1 MALQSSEVLPDNTLE
16 EFRIEFNKLVTD
28 VSGLSLG
35 NTFTSQLIFEGATD
49 DAFETVFLI
58 TDPTADKTITFPDTT
73 GNVLL
78 DTANITLGDNLEL
91 QLGAGPDLRI
101 FHNGSNSIIR
111 DTGTGALFLEGDTV
125 SIRDEASGE
134 TMANFASDGAV
145 TLFHNNV
152 AKLATASTGV
162 EVSSSGNTQIGITS
176 TSGIGSME
184 IGSAASNAAFIDLKT
199 PTSDDFDV
207 RLSSLSGG
215 AGGSLTIAGGTFS
228 ILGSAEAMATFADD
242 GAVSLYHN
250 NVVKLATAATGV
262 TMTGE
267 VTATGFTGTLD
278 GILGSGAAAAATTTT
293 LDTSGVVNLNLV
305 TDSTS
310 STSGALII
318 DGGVGV
324 AKKLFVGTDLDVSGN
339 SVIDGTT
346 LMTGV
351 ATHGGNVIS
360 DTDSTDDLGTTG
372 VRWANLFVD
381 AITATDQITAT
392 GFTGTLDGILGS
404 GAAAAATVTTLN
416 TSGVVNLNLTT
427 ESSSSTSGALI
438 IDGGVG
444 VAKKLFVGTDFDVSG
459 NSVID
464 GTALVTGVATFGDDV
479 VSDTDSTDDLGTT
492 GVRWANLFVDAIT
505 TTGEITAAGFTGTL
519 DGILGSGAAAAA
531 TTTTLASTAITASG
545 IIKTDDTTA
554 ATSTTDGSLQTDGGL
569 SVAGDAVIGDDL
581 LLLSDGAIMSFGAN
595 SEIVLTHVHNVG
607 LQFSDSDQL
616 RFGAGGDLAIYHD
629 GSNSY
634 IDENG
639 TGQLVIRSDQGILF
653 KKYSAD
659 EKVFEATADGS
670 VILYFNNGAK
680 LETASGGVTIT
691 GEATATGFTGTL
703 DGILGSGTAAAA
715 TVTTLNTSG
724 AVVLNEAGAD
734 VDFRVEGDADP
745 HLIFADASVDR
756 VGIGG
761 ADTSLFNGAGTNVKL
776 AVIGSSN
783 NTNLVQNGVAAIAIV
798 NTDQTDEN
806 TAGLHFARADTDDT
820 PNYAGASIVAQFK
833 EAQATGQYPSATL
846 NFLTSSAQNSAPSTK
861 MTLEQGGNL
870 ALLTDDSVLKFG
882 ANADVTLGH
891 VHNVGLTLRGTGTG
905 DATPIVLRLAT
916 GEADLAAN
924 NVLGKIVF
932 QAPNE
937 GTGTD
942 ALLDAAAIQAVSEG
956 DFSSSS
962 NATRLEFMTGAS
974 EAAATKMTLTSAGK
988 LGIGTIFPVHP
999 LTIVTAASA
1008 GVFTPALMV
1017 ANNLADNDS
1026 VAGLCFHTRHDNNAS
1041 GFKAAIVLD
1050 GDDNSNATGVLK
1062 FLCSNEANIANP
1074 ATLAAHS
1081 RMQITPAGVVSIG
1094 GTNVTAKLNVV
1105 GQGGS
1110 NVQLQNNI
1118 VTGTGGM
1125 VQIGFIND
1133 NGLVGSIQTNGTGTS
1148 YVTSSDYRLK
1158 ENIDYTWNATTRLKK
1173 LKPARFNFI
1182 TDAEKTFD
1190 GFLAHEAQAVV
1201 PEAVTGTKDEVD
1213 DDGNPV
1219 MQGIDQSK
1227 LVPLLV
1233 KTIQELEARITAL
1246 E

>member
-1 MALQSSEVLPDNTLE
+1 
-16 EFRIEFNKLVTD
+16 
-28 VSGLSLG
+28 
-35 NTFTSQLIFEGATD
+35 
-49 DAFETVFLI
+49 
-58 TDPTADKTITFPDTT
+58 
-73 GNVLL
+73 
-78 DTANITLGDNLEL
+78 
-91 QLGAGPDLRI
+91 
-101 FHNGSNSIIR
+101 
-111 DTGTGALFLEGDTV
+111 
-125 SIRDEASGE
+125 
-134 TMANFASDGAV
+134 
-145 TLFHNNV
+145 
-152 AKLATASTGV
+152 
-162 EVSSSGNTQIGITS
+162 
-176 TSGIGSME
+176 
-184 IGSAASNAAFIDLKT
+184 
-199 PTSDDFDV
+199 
-207 RLSSLSGG
+207 
-215 AGGSLTIAGGTFS
+215 
-228 ILGSAEAMATFADD
+228 
-242 GAVSLYHN
+242 
-250 NVVKLATAATGV
+250 
-262 TMTGE
+262 
-267 VTATGFTGTLD
+267 
-278 GILGSGAAAAATTTT
+278 
-293 LDTSGVVNLNLV
+293 
-305 TDSTS
+305 
-310 STSGALII
+310 
-318 DGGVGV
+318 
-324 AKKLFVGTDLDVSGN
+324 
-339 SVIDGTT
+339 
-346 LMTGV
+346 
-351 ATHGGNVIS
+351 
-360 DTDSTDDLGTTG
+360 
-372 VRWANLFVD
+372 
-381 AITATDQITAT
+381 
-392 GFTGTLDGILGS
+392 
-404 GAAAAATVTTLN
+404 
-416 TSGVVNLNLTT
+416 
-427 ESSSSTSGALI
+427 
-438 IDGGVG
+438 
-444 VAKKLFVGTDFDVSG
+444 
-459 NSVID
+459 
-464 GTALVTGVATFGDDV
+464 
-479 VSDTDSTDDLGTT
+479 
-492 GVRWANLFVDAIT
+492 
-505 TTGEITAAGFTGTL
+505 
-519 DGILGSGAAAAA
+519 
-531 TTTTLASTAITASG
+531 
-545 IIKTDDTTA
+545 
-554 ATSTTDGSLQTDGGL
+554 
-569 SVAGDAVIGDDL
+569 
-581 LLLSDGAIMSFGAN
+581 
-595 SEIVLTHVHNVG
+595 
-607 LQFSDSDQL
+607 
-616 RFGAGGDLAIYHD
+616 
-629 GSNSY
+629 
-634 IDENG
+634 
-639 TGQLVIRSDQGILF
+639 
-653 KKYSAD
+653 
-659 EKVFEATADGS
+659 
-670 VILYFNNGAK
+670 
-680 LETASGGVTIT
+680 
-691 GEATATGFTGTL
+691 GFTGTL

-1110 NVQLQNNI
+1110 NV
-1118 VTGTGGM
+1118 
-1125 VQIGFIND
+1125 
-1133 NGLVGSIQTNGTGTS
+1133 
-1148 YVTSSDYRLK
+1148 
-1158 ENIDYTWNATTRLKK
+1158 
-1173 LKPARFNFI
+1173 
-1182 TDAEKTFD
+1182 
-1190 GFLAHEAQAVV
+1190 
-1201 PEAVTGTKDEVD
+1201 
-1213 DDGNPV
+1213 
-1219 MQGIDQSK
+1219 
-1227 LVPLLV
+1227 
-1233 KTIQELEARITAL
+1233 
-1246 E
+1246 